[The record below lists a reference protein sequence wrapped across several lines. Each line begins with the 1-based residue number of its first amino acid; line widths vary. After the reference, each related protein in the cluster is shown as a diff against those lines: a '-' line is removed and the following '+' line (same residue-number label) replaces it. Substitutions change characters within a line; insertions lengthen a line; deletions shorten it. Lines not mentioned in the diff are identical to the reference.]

1 MATNMAT
8 REAVL
13 SPSRQP
19 RAVRSK
25 VHQPTNE
32 EIAQRAY
39 ELFLTRG
46 AFHGS
51 DIDDWLEAERELQ
64 QTN

>member
-13 SPSRQP
+13 SPSRQT
-19 RAVRSK
+19 RNAKSK
-25 VHQPTNE
+25 ESQPSNE

-46 AFHGS
+46 ACHGS